1 MSAGRAPCTDGAA
14 SPEPLR
20 TVEAETTPTTKETFP
35 VALEVGGDAPPATLL
50 DHDGDEVTVPV
61 DGRTSVLVFYRGDW

>member
-1 MSAGRAPCTDGAA
+1 MSAGREPCTDGADP
-14 SPEPLR
+14 SRSLR

-35 VALEVGGDAPPATLL
+35 VALEVGDDAPRATLL
-50 DHDGDEVTVPV
+50 AHDGDEVTVPV

>member
-1 MSAGRAPCTDGAA
+1 VYGRHR
-14 SPEPLR
+14 PLR
-20 TVEAETTPTTKETFP
+20 VAPYGGDGDHARDEETFP
-35 VALEVGGDAPPATLL
+35 VALDVGDDAPRATLL